1 MYSCRLEALLEINE
15 EATQNFSQSCGK
27 WWWTR
32 TGPIH
37 GLAAPPNN
45 PNHTILLGTIVWMVV
60 LAKYESNVMSDLDD
74 RPTGGLNENQCP
86 EGAYT
91 GHTSQH
97 SQKRESPCIGE
108 LRQLC

>member
-1 MYSCRLEALLEINE
+1 MRKTRSGDGADRSSAIRAACEAPAMYSCRLEALLEINE

-37 GLAAPPNN
+37 GQAAPPNN

-60 LAKYESNVMSDLDD
+60 LAKHESNVMSDLDD
-74 RPTGGLNENQCP
+74 RPTGGLNEN
-86 EGAYT
+86 
-91 GHTSQH
+91 
-97 SQKRESPCIGE
+97 
-108 LRQLC
+108 